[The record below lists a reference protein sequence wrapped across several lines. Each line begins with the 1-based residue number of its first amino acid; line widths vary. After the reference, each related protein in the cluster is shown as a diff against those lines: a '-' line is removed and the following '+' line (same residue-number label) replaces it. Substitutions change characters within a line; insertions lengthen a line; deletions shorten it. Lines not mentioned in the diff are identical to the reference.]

1 MAKISVGINQRADL
15 VVANVCVN
23 MCVLACLS
31 AGLDKRTDPSGF
43 PLPAAL

>member
-1 MAKISVGINQRADL
+1 MAKIRVGIHQQADL
-15 VVANVCVN
+15 VGANVCVN

-43 PLPAAL
+43 PLPEGL